1 MKTKAHLV
9 IPHEVLGEVDRIA
22 GKRKRSL
29 FITEATREKLEREL
43 FLKSLDE
50 TKGAWTDKNHPELET
65 EKDVDQHVR
74 GKRESYRNRLRSL
87 LRGNDGSSR

>member
-9 IPHEVLGEVDRIA
+9 IPHEVLEEVDRIA

-43 FLKSLDE
+43 FLKTLDE
-50 TKGAWTDKNHPELET
+50 TKGAWADKNHLEVRT
-65 EKDVDQHVR
+65 DRNVERHVR
-74 GKRESYRNRLRSL
+74 EKRQSYRKRMK
-87 LRGNDGSSR
+87 GITDE